1 MMKLTSKAGRR
12 AVAAAAFAS
21 AAILLPAVAL
31 ASSAGTA
38 APKTGAAAKTA
49 AAAQTAA
56 VSRCARSE
64 LTAWLGIPGG
74 ATAGSTYYQLEI
86 SNISG
91 HSCTLYGYPG
101 VSATRSGHQV
111 GSAAHRVSSHP
122 STVLTLAPGSTV
134 HVILQITDVY
144 NFPTSACHPTKASGL
159 RVYAPGDFAS
169 MQFPF
174 SFEAC
179 GKKGPIFL
187 HVSAAIAGTGIPGY
201 SS

>member
-1 MMKLTSKAGRR
+1 MKLTTKGGRR
-12 AVAAAAFAS
+12 VVAAAAFAS

-31 ASSAGTA
+31 ASSAGSA
-38 APKTGAAAKTA
+38 APKTVAATKTA
-49 AAAQTAA
+49 AAPKTAA
-56 VSRCARSE
+56 ISRCARSQ
-64 LTAWLGIPGG
+64 LTSWLGIPGG

-91 HSCTLYGYPG
+91 RSCTLYGYPG

-122 STVLTLAPGSTV
+122 STLLTLVPRSTA

-159 RVYAPGDFAS
+159 RVYAPGDYSS

-187 HVSAAIAGTGIPGY
+187 HVSATIGGTGIPGY

>member
-1 MMKLTSKAGRR
+1 MKLTSKAGRR

-49 AAAQTAA
+49 AASQTAA
-56 VSRCARSE
+56 ISRCARSQ
-64 LTAWLGIPGG
+64 LTTWLGIPGG

-91 HSCTLYGYPG
+91 SSCTLYGYPG

-122 STVLTLAPGSTV
+122 STLLTLVPGSTV

-144 NFPTSACHPTKASGL
+144 NFPPSACHPTKASGL
-159 RVYAPGDFAS
+159 RVYAPGDYSS

-187 HVSAAIAGTGIPGY
+187 HVSAAIGGTGIPGY

>member
-12 AVAAAAFAS
+12 AVAAAAFAT

-38 APKTGAAAKTA
+38 APKAGAAAKTA
-49 AAAQTAA
+49 AASQAA
-56 VSRCARSE
+56 ATSRCARSQ
-64 LTAWLGIPGG
+64 LTSWLGIPGG

-91 HSCTLYGYPG
+91 RSCTLYGYPG

-111 GSAAHRVSSHP
+111 GSAAKRVSSHP
-122 STVLTLAPGSTV
+122 PTLLTLAPGSTV
-134 HVILQITDVY
+134 HVILQIADVY
-144 NFPTSACHPTKASGL
+144 NFPKSACHPTKASGL
-159 RVYAPGDFAS
+159 RVYAPGDFSS

-174 SFEAC
+174 SFAAC

-187 HVSAAIAGTGIPGY
+187 HVSATIGGTGIAGY
-201 SS
+201 ST